1 MRNAQVLC
9 FHPFQK
15 TRWRLLNQ
23 RINLNFAGLK
33 ETFNMERRTRVRF
46 APSPT
51 GPLHMGGVRTAL
63 YNYLYAKQKGGD
75 FIIRIEDTDSHR
87 FVPGAEKYIIEAL
100 NWCGIHPDEGV
111 DENGNVVET
120 PSERHPHAPYRQSQR
135 KGIYRKYADQ
145 LVGNGYAYYAFD
157 TAEELESKRN
167 EAEASGNTFIYN
179 QLTRKELRNSLT
191 LPEDEVKRLLE
202 TTDTWTIRFKMPEN
216 TVVKMDD
223 LIRGH
228 IEVNTDTLDDKVLW
242 KRADELPTYHLANI
256 VDDHLMEISEVIRGE
271 EWLPSLPLHYM
282 LYKAFGWEETMPR
295 FAHLSLLLKPDG
307 KGKLS
312 KRDGDRL
319 GFPVFPL
326 KWVNPAGE
334 ESRGYREDGY
344 FPEAF
349 VNLLAMLGWNPG
361 DDRELFT
368 MEGLIESF
376 SLERVIKSGARFNPE
391 KAKWYNKEY
400 LRMKSDSELAEL
412 FIPVLES
419 HGVKVVDCPACALTA
434 GAEFAGKG
442 IDFHNHIVTKEYV
455 LDVVSLIKERASFV
469 KDFWD
474 IAACLFIS
482 PAEYG
487 DFGVKAGG
495 PEVQKPADPR
505 RAADPRVKVF
515 DDTLTAPF
523 LAKDVDKFWKSENY
537 GPAFQTGEHVGRF
550 EGAFTKENVEPY
562 LEEYIREQGWPM
574 GKVMNCIRLALTGAS
589 SGLGIADILSFIG
602 KKEFAAR
609 MAFAGERLGQ

>member
-1 MRNAQVLC
+1 
-9 FHPFQK
+9 
-15 TRWRLLNQ
+15 
-23 RINLNFAGLK
+23 
-33 ETFNMERRTRVRF
+33 
-46 APSPT
+46 
-51 GPLHMGGVRTAL
+51 MGGVRTAL
-63 YNYLYAKQKGGD
+63 YNYLYAKQNGGD

-111 DENGNVVET
+111 DADGNVVEVA
-120 PSERHPHAPYRQSQR
+120 SEKHPHAPYRQSQR
-135 KGIYRKYADQ
+135 KGIYRSYADQ
-145 LVGNGYAYYAFD
+145 LIANGYAYYAFD
-157 TAEELESKRN
+157 TAEELEAKRTA
-167 EAEASGNTFIYN
+167 AESAGGTFIYN
-179 QLTRKELRNSLT
+179 QKTRMELRNSLT
-191 LPEDEVKRLLE
+191 LPEDEVRNLLE
-202 TTDTWTIRFKMPEN
+202 TTDTWTIRFRMPEN
-216 TVVKMDD
+216 VVVKMDD

-282 LYKAFGWEETMPR
+282 LYKAFGWEDTMPR

-326 KWVNPAGE
+326 KWVNAAGE

-349 VNLLAMLGWNPG
+349 VNMLAMLGWNPG

-368 MEGLIESF
+368 MDELIGAF
-376 SLERVIKSGARFNPE
+376 SLDRVIKSGARFNPD
-391 KAKWYNKEY
+391 KARWYNKEY
-400 LRMKSDSELAEL
+400 LRTKSDEEVTGM
-412 FIPVLES
+412 FIPMLES
-419 HGVKVVDCPACALTA
+419 HGFNVVDCPACALTA

-442 IDFHNHIVTKEYV
+442 IDFKNHIVTREYV
-455 LDVVSLIKERASFV
+455 AEVVSLVRERATFV
-469 KDFWD
+469 KDIWE
-474 IAACLFIS
+474 IAACLFLS
-482 PAEYG
+482 PADYAA
-487 DFGVKAGG
+487 FGVKAGG
-495 PEVQKPADPR
+495 PEIQKPVDPR

-515 DDTLTAPF
+515 DDSLTSPF
-523 LAKDVDKFWKSENY
+523 LAKDVDKFWKEENFT
-537 GPAFQTGEHVGRF
+537 PAFQAQEHVCASGC
-550 EGAFTKENVEPY
+550 AFTKESIEPV
-562 LEEYIREQGWPM
+562 LEDYIREQGWPM

-602 KKEFAAR
+602 SREFASR
-609 MAFAGERLGQ
+609 MAFAAERLGK

>member
-1 MRNAQVLC
+1 
-9 FHPFQK
+9 
-15 TRWRLLNQ
+15 
-23 RINLNFAGLK
+23 
-33 ETFNMERRTRVRF
+33 
-46 APSPT
+46 
-51 GPLHMGGVRTAL
+51 MGGVRTAL
-63 YNYLYAKQKGGD
+63 YNYLYAKQNGGD

-87 FVPGAEKYIIEAL
+87 FVPGAERYIIEAL

-111 DENGNVVET
+111 DADGNVVEVA
-120 PSERHPHAPYRQSQR
+120 SEKHPHAPYRQSQR
-135 KGIYRKYADQ
+135 KGIYRSYADQ
-145 LVGNGYAYYAFD
+145 LIANGYAYYAFD
-157 TAEELESKRN
+157 TAEELEAKRTA
-167 EAEASGNTFIYN
+167 AESAGGTFIYN
-179 QLTRKELRNSLT
+179 QKTRMELRNSLT
-191 LPEDEVKRLLE
+191 LPEDEVRNLLE
-202 TTDTWTIRFKMPEN
+202 TTDTWTIRFRMPEN
-216 TVVKMDD
+216 VVVKMDD

-282 LYKAFGWEETMPR
+282 LYKAFGWEDTMPR

-326 KWVNPAGE
+326 KWVNAAGE

-349 VNLLAMLGWNPG
+349 VNMLAMLGWNPG

-368 MEGLIESF
+368 MDELIGAF
-376 SLERVIKSGARFNPE
+376 SLDRVIKSGARFNPD
-391 KAKWYNKEY
+391 KARWYNKEY
-400 LRMKSDSELAEL
+400 LRTKSDEEVTGM
-412 FIPVLES
+412 FIPMLES
-419 HGVKVVDCPACALTA
+419 HGFNVVDCPACALTA

-442 IDFHNHIVTKEYV
+442 IDFKNHIVTREYV
-455 LDVVSLIKERASFV
+455 AEVVSLVRERATFV
-469 KDFWD
+469 KDIWE
-474 IAACLFIS
+474 IAACLFLS
-482 PAEYG
+482 PADYAA
-487 DFGVKAGG
+487 FGVKAGG
-495 PEVQKPADPR
+495 PEIQKPVDPR

-515 DDTLTAPF
+515 DDSLTAPF
-523 LAKDVDKFWKSENY
+523 LAKDVDKFWKEENFT
-537 GPAFQTGEHVGRF
+537 PAFRAQEHVCASGC
-550 EGAFTKENVEPY
+550 AFTKESIEPV
-562 LEEYIREQGWPM
+562 LEDYIREQGWPM

-602 KKEFAAR
+602 SREFAAR
-609 MAFAGERLGQ
+609 MAFAAERLGK

>member
-1 MRNAQVLC
+1 
-9 FHPFQK
+9 
-15 TRWRLLNQ
+15 
-23 RINLNFAGLK
+23 
-33 ETFNMERRTRVRF
+33 
-46 APSPT
+46 
-51 GPLHMGGVRTAL
+51 MGGVRTAL
-63 YNYLYAKQKGGD
+63 YNYLYAKQNGGG

-111 DENGNVVET
+111 DENGNVVEVA
-120 PSERHPHAPYRQSQR
+120 SEKHPHAPYRQSQR
-135 KGIYRKYADQ
+135 KGIYRSYADQ
-145 LVGNGYAYYAFD
+145 LIANGYAYYAFD
-157 TAEELESKRN
+157 TAEELEAKRTA
-167 EAEASGNTFIYN
+167 AESAGGTFIYN
-179 QLTRKELRNSLT
+179 QKTRMELRNSLT
-191 LPEDEVKRLLE
+191 LPEDEVRNLLE
-202 TTDTWTIRFKMPEN
+202 TTDTWTIRFRMPEN
-216 TVVKMDD
+216 VVVKMDD

-282 LYKAFGWEETMPR
+282 LYKAFGWEDTMPR

-326 KWVNPAGE
+326 KWVNAAGE

-349 VNLLAMLGWNPG
+349 VNMLAMLGWNPG

-368 MEGLIESF
+368 MDELIGAF
-376 SLERVIKSGARFNPE
+376 SLDRVIKSGARFNPD
-391 KAKWYNKEY
+391 KARWYNKEY
-400 LRMKSDSELAEL
+400 LRTKSDEEVTGM
-412 FIPVLES
+412 FIPMLES
-419 HGVKVVDCPACALTA
+419 HGFNVVDCPACALTA

-442 IDFHNHIVTKEYV
+442 IDFKNHIVTREYV
-455 LDVVSLIKERASFV
+455 AEVVSLVRERATFV
-469 KDFWD
+469 KDIWE
-474 IAACLFIS
+474 IAACLFLS
-482 PAEYG
+482 PADYAA
-487 DFGVKAGG
+487 FGVKAGG
-495 PEVQKPADPR
+495 PEIQKPVDPR

-515 DDTLTAPF
+515 DDSLTAPF
-523 LAKDVDKFWKSENY
+523 LAKDVDKFWKEENFT
-537 GPAFQTGEHVGRF
+537 PAFQAQEHVCASGC
-550 EGAFTKENVEPY
+550 AFTKESIEPV
-562 LEEYIREQGWPM
+562 LEDYIREQGWPM

-602 KKEFAAR
+602 SREFASR
-609 MAFAGERLGQ
+609 MAFAAERLGK

>member
-1 MRNAQVLC
+1 
-9 FHPFQK
+9 
-15 TRWRLLNQ
+15 
-23 RINLNFAGLK
+23 
-33 ETFNMERRTRVRF
+33 
-46 APSPT
+46 
-51 GPLHMGGVRTAL
+51 MGGVRTAL
-63 YNYLYAKQKGGD
+63 YNYLYAKQNGGD

-87 FVPGAEKYIIEAL
+87 FVPGAERYIIEAL

-111 DENGNVVET
+111 DENGNVVEVA
-120 PSERHPHAPYRQSQR
+120 SEKHPHAPYRQSQR
-135 KGIYRKYADQ
+135 KGIYRSYADQ
-145 LVGNGYAYYAFD
+145 LIANGYAYYAFD
-157 TAEELESKRN
+157 TAEELEAKRTA
-167 EAEASGNTFIYN
+167 AESAGGTFIYN
-179 QLTRKELRNSLT
+179 QKTRMELRNSLT
-191 LPEDEVKRLLE
+191 LPEDEVRNLLE
-202 TTDTWTIRFKMPEN
+202 TTDTWTIRFRMPEN
-216 TVVKMDD
+216 VVVKMDD

-282 LYKAFGWEETMPR
+282 LYKAFGWEDTMPR

-326 KWVNPAGE
+326 KWVNAAGE

-349 VNLLAMLGWNPG
+349 VNMLAMLGWNPG

-368 MEGLIESF
+368 MDELIGAF
-376 SLERVIKSGARFNPE
+376 SLDRVIKSGARFNPD
-391 KAKWYNKEY
+391 KARWYNKEY
-400 LRMKSDSELAEL
+400 LRTKSDEEVTGM
-412 FIPVLES
+412 FIPMLES
-419 HGVKVVDCPACALTA
+419 HGFNVVDCPACALTA

-442 IDFHNHIVTKEYV
+442 IDFKNHIVTREYV
-455 LDVVSLIKERASFV
+455 AEVVSLVRERATFV
-469 KDFWD
+469 KDIWE
-474 IAACLFIS
+474 IAACLFLS
-482 PAEYG
+482 PADYAA
-487 DFGVKAGG
+487 FGVKAGG
-495 PEVQKPADPR
+495 PEIQKPVDPR

-515 DDTLTAPF
+515 DDSLTAPF
-523 LAKDVDKFWKSENY
+523 LAKDVDKFWKEENFT
-537 GPAFQTGEHVGRF
+537 PAFQAQEHVCASGC
-550 EGAFTKENVEPY
+550 AFTKESIEPV
-562 LEEYIREQGWPM
+562 LEDYIREQGWPM

-602 KKEFAAR
+602 SREFASR
-609 MAFAGERLGQ
+609 MAFAAERLGK